1 MEDLSMDFENLS
13 TRLRDL
19 IGSRLR
25 YQGQS
30 CRIIE
35 VLEPGPVLILQ
46 CENTDGV
53 IQPNQ
58 YGDATRRVPRTI
70 NLPVLNEDGDDF
82 HPEFRQLDLL

>member
-1 MEDLSMDFENLS
+1 MDLEDLPARLRRLIG
-13 TRLRDL
+13 TRLH
-19 IGSRLR
+19 

-35 VLEPGPVLILQ
+35 VLEPGPALVLQ
-46 CENTDGV
+46 CENHSGV

-70 NLPVLNEDGDDF
+70 QLPVLNEEGDAF
-82 HPEFRQLDLL
+82 HPEFRQLDISLD